1 MVRVSRVRV
10 EFFGVARARAG
21 RDAAEVECPEGATLG
36 DLLASLVE
44 AVPELNGAVISV
56 DGRSLAEGSIA
67 SLDGECFTRDSST
80 VLPDGKPV
88 LLLPAASG
96 G

>member
-1 MVRVSRVRV
+1 
-10 EFFGVARARAG
+10 
-21 RDAAEVECPEGATLG
+21 ATLG

-44 AVPELNGAVISV
+44 EVPELNGAVISV

-67 SLDGECFTRDSST
+67 SLDGESFTRDSST
-80 VLPDGKPV
+80 VLPHGKPV